1 MFTDEEALAR
11 LPAAEA
17 RARNPNWMRWQ
28 DVTFWLAILG
38 LGIVGLAIN
47 DSYVR
52 HILILVLIWALVA
65 ASWDLVLG
73 YAGIFNYAQL
83 VFFAVGAYASAM
95 FSLYAGVP
103 ALVALVLGTA
113 VGAASGLLIAVPC
126 LRLRGE
132 YVALF
137 TFAVH
142 LALPP
147 VIQQGRS
154 IGLGGSQGLLGIPPI
169 HLFGSVLGPMNKIGW
184 FIFALTVVSICL
196 YVIYFKLL
204 RSKLGHAFVALRDAD
219 DFAESLGVNERR
231 YKLIA
236 FIISAAFTALAGG
249 MYAHYTTVLTPK
261 ILGTEFFLM
270 VMVMLAIGGM
280 GRYPGAILGAFIVV
294 TGNEL
299 LRGFDEYRLLIL
311 GIAVVVAVL
320 FLRNGMVSFREH
332 LDRAQTRA

>member
-1 MFTDEEALAR
+1 MFTDEEAHGL

-17 RARNPNWMRWQ
+17 RAKNRNWLRWQ
-28 DVTFWLAILG
+28 DMTFWLV
-38 LGIVGLAIN
+38 IVALAIIGLVVN

-103 ALVALVLGTA
+103 ALAALGLGTI
-113 VGAASGLLIAVPC
+113 VGAASGLLIAIPC

-142 LALPP
+142 LALPS

-154 IGLGGSQGLLGIPPI
+154 IGLGGSAGLLGIPPI
-169 HLFGSVLGPMNKIGW
+169 NLFGNVLGPMNKLGW
-184 FIFALTVVSICL
+184 FFFALTVVSVCVYI
-196 YVIYFKLL
+196 IYFKLL

-219 DFAESLGVNERR
+219 DFAQSLGVNERR
-231 YKLIA
+231 YRLIA
-236 FIISAAFTALAGG
+236 FVISAAFTALAGG
-249 MYAHYTTVLTPK
+249 MYAHYTSVLTPK

-280 GRYPGAILGAFIVV
+280 GKYPGAVLGAFIVV

-299 LRGFDEYRLLIL
+299 LRAFDDYRLLIL
-311 GIAVVVAVL
+311 GITVVLAVL
-320 FLRNGMVSFREH
+320 FLPNGVVSLR
-332 LDRAQTRA
+332 DRFSRTKVKA